1 MLKKTLS
8 TLILAVSAAAAV
20 AMPTTPA
27 SKDDAKTL
35 AERAMAHVK
44 KVGFDQAIKDFT
56 ADQAT
61 WGLTGRDRVAYV
73 YSYDF
78 NGKALA
84 HGVNPAV
91 VGKDL
96 LNIKDPDG
104 RTPIAESVQKAKSG
118 GGFVEF
124 KWSNPATK
132 KVARG
137 AAFIIP
143 VPGKDAYVAGHAFL
157 E

>member
-1 MLKKTLS
+1 MIKKALS
-8 TLILAVSAAAAV
+8 TVVLSLAAAAAM

-27 SKDDAKTL
+27 SKDDAKAL

-44 KVGFDQAIKDFT
+44 KVGFEQAMKDFT
-56 ADQAT
+56 TDQAT
-61 WGLTGRDRVAYV
+61 WGLASRDRVVYV
-73 YSYDF
+73 YSYAFD
-78 NGKALA
+78 GKNLA

-91 VGKDL
+91 VGKEL

-124 KWSNPATK
+124 KWSHPATK
-132 KVARG
+132 KIARG
-137 AAFIIP
+137 AAFVIP
-143 VPGKDAYVAGHAFL
+143 VPGKDAYIAGHAFL

>member
-1 MLKKTLS
+1 MLKKTMLA
-8 TLILAVSAAAAV
+8 LIVSVATSAAI
-20 AMPTTPA
+20 AMPTAPG
-27 SKDDAKTL
+27 SKDDAKAL

-44 KVGFDQAIKDFT
+44 KVGFEQAVKDFT
-56 ADQAT
+56 SDQAT
-61 WGLTGRDRVAYV
+61 WGLSNRDRAVYV
-73 YSYDF
+73 YSYAFD
-78 NGKALA
+78 GKNLA

-104 RTPIAESVQKAKSG
+104 RTPIAESVEKARSG

-124 KWSNPATK
+124 KWSHPATK
-132 KVARG
+132 KISRG
-137 AAFIIP
+137 AAFVIP
-143 VPGKDAYVAGHAFL
+143 VPGQNAYVAGHAFL

>member
-1 MLKKTLS
+1 MIKKTLS
-8 TLILAVSAAAAV
+8 TMILAMAASAAI
-20 AMPTTPA
+20 AMPSAPG
-27 SKDDAKTL
+27 SKEDAKAL

-44 KVGFDQAIKDFT
+44 KVGFDQAVKDFT
-56 ADQAT
+56 SDQAT
-61 WGLTGRDRVAYV
+61 WGLASRDKAVYV
-73 YSYDF
+73 YSYAFD
-78 NGKALA
+78 GKNLA

-104 RTPIAESVQKAKSG
+104 RTPIAESVQKAKAG

-124 KWSNPATK
+124 KWSHPATK
-132 KVARG
+132 KISRG
-137 AAFIIP
+137 AAFVIP

>member
-1 MLKKTLS
+1 MLKKTVS
-8 TLILAVSAAAAV
+8 GVVLALTAAIAL

-27 SKDDAKTL
+27 TKDDAKAL

-44 KVGFDQAIKDFT
+44 KVGFDQAVKDFT
-56 ADQAT
+56 ADQSA
-61 WGLTGRDRVAYV
+61 WGLTTRDRVVYV
-73 YSYDF
+73 YAYNFD
-78 NGKALA
+78 GKVLA
-84 HGVNPAV
+84 HGVNGAV
-91 VGKDL
+91 VGKEL

-104 RTPIAESVQKAKSG
+104 RTPIAESVQKAKGG

-132 KVARG
+132 KIARG
-137 AAFIIP
+137 AAFVIP
-143 VPGKDAYVAGHAFL
+143 VPGQNAYVAGHAFL